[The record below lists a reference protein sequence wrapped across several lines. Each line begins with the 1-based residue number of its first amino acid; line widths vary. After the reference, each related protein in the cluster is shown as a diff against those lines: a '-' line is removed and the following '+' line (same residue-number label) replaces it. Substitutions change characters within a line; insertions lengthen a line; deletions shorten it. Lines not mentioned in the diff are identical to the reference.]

1 MKRLLLVCFIGLG
14 LSACGSGYKEPKEP
28 TVTREAKFESIPQ
41 CLAYVQMDIVPKL
54 RIVDDTP
61 LKTWGGFEGTDGS
74 FSCEFVRTGSQGTY
88 VKGWYQVY
96 KSKLR

>member
-1 MKRLLLVCFIGLG
+1 MKGLLLVCFIGLS
-14 LSACGSGYKEPKEP
+14 LSACGGHKEPKEP

-54 RIVDDTP
+54 KIVDDTP

-74 FSCEFVRTGSQGTY
+74 FSCELIRSGSQGTY

>member
-1 MKRLLLVCFIGLG
+1 MKGLLLVCFIGLS
-14 LSACGSGYKEPKEP
+14 LSACGGYKEPKEP
-28 TVTREAKFESIPQ
+28 TVTREAKFKSIPQ

-54 RIVDDTP
+54 KIVDDTP

-74 FSCEFVRTGSQGTY
+74 FSCELIRSGSQGTY